1 MRAPHR
7 LILAAALLI
16 GAPVLFQAQSD
27 EAAYRAQRLI
37 EEGARLAQ
45 GHQPD
50 AAEPILRQAVLTDP
64 NNALAY
70 YYLGSVEMALKKYE
84 AAREALSTS
93 LKLDEKKPAL
103 GRQNQREAQDALGL
117 SLAFLKRFDQSL
129 KVYREAVAK
138 DPDYAP
144 FFYNMACV
152 CALSGDRT
160 SALKALARAMDA
172 DAKALAG
179 PALPDP
185 SQDEDLKGLWGEPV
199 FQCVLIMNQ
208 GPQPTDGP
216 GGEAVRAGARLL
228 AGGDVAGAV
237 VRGREAVAA
246 APGDSRAWFF
256 LGGALEQAKQEK
268 DAAEAFGKALA
279 SDAPPNVH
287 LSKPMLRY
295 CRLRVGEAA
304 LAEGKFGEAADAFE
318 AAVQLDPYQAWS
330 FYGLARARAGLD
342 DKAKAGEALKR
353 AFALKDE
360 ALPVDRPLPDPAK
373 DPAFAKWAQDKE
385 WLTLL
390 QGL

>member
-1 MRAPHR
+1 MRASHR
-7 LILAAALLI
+7 LVLAAALLI
-16 GAPVLFQAQSD
+16 GAPALFKAQSD
-27 EAAYRAQRLI
+27 DAVFRAQRLL

-45 GHQPD
+45 GHQAD

-64 NNALAY
+64 TNALAY

-93 LKLDEKKPAL
+93 LGLDEKKPAL
-103 GRQNQREAQDALGL
+103 GRQNLREAKDALGL
-117 SLAFLKRFDQSL
+117 SLAFLKRYDQSL

-144 FFYNMACV
+144 FSYNMACV

-160 SALKALARAMDA
+160 SALQALALAMDA
-172 DAKALAG
+172 DAKAPDG
-179 PALPDP
+179 PSLPDP
-185 SQDEDLKGLWGEPV
+185 SRDEDLKGLWGEPV
-199 FQCVLIMNQ
+199 FQCLLIMNQ

-216 GGEAVRAGARLL
+216 GGAAVRAGARLL
-228 AGGDVAGAV
+228 AGGDAAGAV
-237 VRGREAVAA
+237 AKGRAAVAA

-256 LGGALEQAKQEK
+256 LGGALERASQEK
-268 DAAEAFGKALA
+268 EAAEAFGKALA
-279 SDAPPNVH
+279 SDAPPNAY
-287 LSKPMLRY
+287 LSKLMLRY

-304 LAEGKFGEAADAFE
+304 LAEGRFDEAAEAFE
-318 AAVQLDPYQAWS
+318 AAVKLDPYWAWS
-330 FYGLARARAGLD
+330 FYGLARARAGQG

-360 ALPVDRPLPDPAK
+360 ILPVDKPLPDPAK

-385 WLTLL
+385 WLTLV